1 MSKLWIYDTEAP
13 YGLEK
18 NGGIVYFKV
27 VLWEGRHDFILD
39 AIRERE
45 ERECKKNNNLEVI
58 SSLRQL
64 KDKSWLLRLRVKV
77 FKGKMAVKMSYKED
91 TENYLKSLDEISS
104 SDMINVR
111 FSLGDGYIF
120 NWEGTRRLG
129 INIYLDEVVV

>member
-1 MSKLWIYDTEAP
+1 MSKLWIYNTECP

-27 VLWEGRHDFILD
+27 ILNEGKHDFIIN

-45 ERECKKNNNLEVI
+45 EKESKRNGNMEVV

-77 FKGKMAVKMSYKED
+77 FKNKMAVKMSYKD
-91 TENYLKSLDEISS
+91 NTDNYLKTLDDISP
-104 SDMINVR
+104 SDEINVR
-111 FSLGDGYIF
+111 FSLGDGYVF
-120 NWEGTRRLG
+120 NWEGQRRLG
-129 INIYLDEVVV
+129 INLYLDEVVV

>member
-1 MSKLWIYDTEAP
+1 MSKLWIYDTETP
-13 YGLEK
+13 FGIEK

-27 VLWEGRHDFILD
+27 VLWEGRHDFILN

-45 ERECKKNNNLEVI
+45 ERESKKNNMEVI

-77 FKGKMAVKMSYKED
+77 FKGKMAVKMTYKENED
-91 TENYLKSLDEISS
+91 NYLKSLDEVTS

-111 FSLGDGYIF
+111 FSLGEGYIF
-120 NWEGTRRLG
+120 NWEGQRRLG

>member
-1 MSKLWIYDTEAP
+1 MSKLWIYDTETP
-13 YGLEK
+13 FGLEK
-18 NGGIVYFKV
+18 NGGIVYFKI
-27 VLWEGRHDFILD
+27 VLWEGRHDFILN

-45 ERECKKNNNLEVI
+45 ERESKKNNMEVI

-77 FKGKMAVKMSYKED
+77 FKGKIAVKMTYKENED
-91 TENYLKSLDEISS
+91 NYLKSLDEVTS

-120 NWEGTRRLG
+120 NWEGQRRLG

>member
-1 MSKLWIYDTEAP
+1 MSKLWIYDTESP
-13 YGLEK
+13 YGIEK

-27 VLWEGRHDFILD
+27 VLWEGKHDFIME

-45 ERECKKNNNLEVI
+45 ERESKKNGGMEVV

-64 KDKSWLLRLRVKV
+64 KDNSWLLRLRVKV
-77 FKGKMAVKMSYKED
+77 FKGKMAVKMKYKDD
-91 TENYLKSLDEISS
+91 TDNYLKSLDEISS
-104 SDMINVR
+104 ADMINVK